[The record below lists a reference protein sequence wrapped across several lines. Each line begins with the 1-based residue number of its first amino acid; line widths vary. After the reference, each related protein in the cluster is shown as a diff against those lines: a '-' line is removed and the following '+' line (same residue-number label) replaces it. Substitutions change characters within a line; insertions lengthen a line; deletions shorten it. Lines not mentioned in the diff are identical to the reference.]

1 MKKLSSLGKS
11 LSICLTLIILTNSAG
26 YALELP
32 FSNEALNCGQW
43 SIEGGSSAKDRRI
56 KITPKPITESNCP
69 GLFSLSNQ
77 TDINIGNIS
86 IGGGY
91 TLQLDT
97 TTNDAQTQ
105 FLLIDDP
112 FIPFL
117 FPGIDIEIKTIPNA
131 ADNKAVVNLQG
142 DLSLSAFTFDL
153 AFFTIKSLLA
163 LANIPCV
170 IPTEQIFLA
179 SNRAAP
185 ILNNTAQLAFNGDLS
200 GSYNEFSNAM
210 DMFYEKRYDIF
221 KDIIVDCKVDVLKP
235 KNIAPAQ
242 AKILYAYLTWLPVVI
257 FDYLQYDGAPASF
270 TFVYTPPVATLP
282 SEKWIAFLN
291 QKDIWLIHPDGS
303 DLTQV
308 TKNDGDNP
316 PIEIFKWSPD
326 GGTLAYS
333 QGSNIYLY
341 DVQTLKTEIL
351 ETGGAG
357 GFDWSLNGRQI
368 LYDAAF
374 SKDNPW
380 TNNGLWVINLQ
391 NGNKRRVVSGSS
403 MNPLWSS
410 EGSHVIFAIPAF
422 EPAGY
427 GVADFSTGESIS
439 LPLNSS
445 GSAGNCAWAPSE
457 LIIAC
462 ITYTDEW
469 PYKPEIRLLDVNG
482 NIMQEILL
490 PERMSGNFIIHWSPN
505 GEKLAISYLAGG
517 SADTLLDILLI
528 NKKNFSTLAIGFIS
542 DWSPDGEWILSWGG
556 GKVPFPIYLTNTI
569 SGDSVQIAEGMFPVW
584 QP

>member
-1 MKKLSSLGKS
+1 MEDGYCLNEIDRANAQSTIQWLIYGIENKDNYPFEILINAAGFEYANSLANVAYSTSTTEFVNKLKGHFKDSQISCDGLIVSSPDSIQVWTSGWSPPWKIPNSSSQSNQSGFFLSQQNGEWRLVTAYLDKPESFYTENFVLTSCDS
-11 LSICLTLIILTNSAG
+11 LDQLDL
-26 YALELP
+26 
-32 FSNEALNCGQW
+32 
-43 SIEGGSSAKDRRI
+43 SAK
-56 KITPKPITESNCP
+56 
-69 GLFSLSNQ
+69 
-77 TDINIGNIS
+77 
-86 IGGGY
+86 
-91 TLQLDT
+91 
-97 TTNDAQTQ
+97 
-105 FLLIDDP
+105 
-112 FIPFL
+112 
-117 FPGIDIEIKTIPNA
+117 FPL
-131 ADNKAVVNLQG
+131 ADQ
-142 DLSLSAFTFDL
+142 
-153 AFFTIKSLLA
+153 
-163 LANIPCV
+163 
-170 IPTEQIFLA
+170 
-179 SNRAAP
+179 
-185 ILNNTAQLAFNGDLS
+185 
-200 GSYNEFSNAM
+200 
-210 DMFYEKRYDIF
+210 
-221 KDIIVDCKVDVLKP
+221 
-235 KNIAPAQ
+235 
-242 AKILYAYLTWLPVVI
+242 
-257 FDYLQYDGAPASF
+257 
-270 TFVYTPPVATLP
+270 
-282 SEKWIAFLN
+282 WIAFLN
-291 QKDIWLIHPDGS
+291 NKDIWFIHPDGS
-303 DLTQV
+303 ALTQV

-316 PIEIFKWSPD
+316 PIKIFKWSPD

-528 NKKNFSTLAIGFIS
+528 NKRNFSTLAIGFIS